1 VLEVESLDEELGVKS
16 LEDKSEDEEVE
27 SFDEE
32 SDVRSL
38 EEKSEESSEDK

>member
-1 VLEVESLDEELGVKS
+1 MLEVESLDEELGVKS